1 METRSQNTKAVY
13 DVIQNVFFAMNNNL
27 TYLLKINSAD
37 TVEHENMKTDQH
49 EKFPNFKY
57 EKCLK
62 TGTKAGSKQTRE
74 KMTKERTSTWQNS
87 YYLLLNLWIK

>member
-49 EKFPNFKY
+49 EKFP
-57 EKCLK
+57 
-62 TGTKAGSKQTRE
+62 
-74 KMTKERTSTWQNS
+74 
-87 YYLLLNLWIK
+87 